1 MQLDILWLVVA
12 LIIIAIGVML
22 VNRGWRNRDNTSV
35 ANDVETQ
42 HKHGLPILA
51 RDEREFDKHQVD
63 TSDDD
68 ALSNMAAAVSSAPTM
83 VVGQR
88 EPLMPTELPTQAP
101 QNEQVQAVQ
110 ADQQTAPQT
119 TQAYAFESPE
129 YKQPQVSNADIVTE
143 FDQQSPVLDRHLNEQ
158 QEFDEDHNPLQ
169 DYTDTLTVVITPQYG
184 VGISGRKVLEIA
196 RNYGLKYGVMSMFHR
211 HESED
216 GRGDRWF
223 SMMAEDKNGPV
234 AFDLN
239 TLADDNFTSLILFL
253 VIPHNQLLRGFDSMV
268 STANL
273 LSQELNAVLTDEN
286 RNRLDEDYFVRLR
299 AILANQ

>member
-22 VNRGWRNRDNTSV
+22 VTRGWRNRDNTSV

-51 RDEREFDKHQVD
+51 RDERELAPKVD

-68 ALSNMAAAVSSAPTM
+68 ALSSMAAAVSSAPTM
-83 VVGQR
+83 VVGR
-88 EPLMPTELPTQAP
+88 SELTLPTEQT
-101 QNEQVQAVQ
+101 
-110 ADQQTAPQT
+110 TAPEPMPVAT
-119 TQAYAFESPE
+119 PEPSATPAPASPE
-129 YKQPQVSNADIVTE
+129 LTMHPSKQPQVQTE
-143 FDQQSPVLDRHLNEQ
+143 QMSAAFDQQSPVLDRHLNEQ
-158 QEFDEDHNPLQ
+158 QEFDEDNNPLQ
-169 DYTDTLTVVITPQYG
+169 DYTDTLTIVITPQYG

-239 TLADDNFTSLILFL
+239 TLADDNFASLILFL
-253 VIPHNQLLRGFDSMV
+253 VIPHNQLLRGFDSMI

-273 LSQELNAVLTDEN
+273 LSQDLNAILTDEN
-286 RNRLDEDYFVRLR
+286 RNRLSEDDFVRLR
-299 AILANQ
+299 AILANR